1 LALLL
6 LCGLLAGSG
15 TNVQWLLTEQS
26 RLTPEADRLATA
38 AEDLG
43 TGIEQPVYDAE
54 DSQLAACRFLT
65 EAAVEGMQ
73 RKPSFGEKFIS
84 DLSAVIVLL
93 VPVEPVESCADSIK
107 AYRDSIAHLEGEL
120 IKLGAVAGTQLRR
133 TAAADPAAPERDTGA
148 PALGR
153 PSPS

>member
-1 LALLL
+1 MPALGLLL
-6 LCGLLAGSG
+6 LGTLLAGCG
-15 TNVQWLLTEQS
+15 TNVQWLLKEQG

-65 EAAVEGMQ
+65 EATVEGMQ
-73 RKPSFGEKFIS
+73 RKPSFGEQFIA

-93 VPVEPVESCADSIK
+93 VPVEPVESCADSLD
-107 AYRDSIAHLEGEL
+107 AYRDSIARLEGEL
-120 IKLGAVAGTQLRR
+120 IELGVVAGTP
-133 TAAADPAAPERDTGA
+133 ADSDG
-148 PALGR
+148 
-153 PSPS
+153 SS